1 MHKVNNQNT
10 PEDMTR
16 HNESSISNKMNKNN
30 PLSNI
35 SLQEKHD
42 EVIEA

>member
-16 HNESSISNKMNKNN
+16 HNESSISNKLNKSN
-30 PLSNI
+30 PLSNL
-35 SLQEKHD
+35 SMQGGHE
-42 EVIEA
+42 EVAEA